1 MTMRKTMSHVLSAAL
16 LLTLATTARAN
27 PEGAADN
34 FRTSYQLEAKGDY
47 AGALARMNALR
58 SAGDTSYFVL
68 LRTAWLRYLAGDL
81 PGATSG
87 YRAAIAAKPK
97 AVEPKVGLTL
107 VLFAAR
113 DWKALDVACRD
124 ALSSAPGDPTLRAR
138 QAAAHYNLGRYPDA
152 ASLYRKLIDEYPA
165 VLDYQTG
172 YAWALHRMGKRKEAK
187 AAFHAVLAVSPD
199 NANAQQGL
207 QER

>member
-1 MTMRKTMSHVLSAAL
+1 MSHVLSAAL
-16 LLTLATTARAN
+16 LLTLTTTALASPDGAESYRA
-27 PEGAADN
+27 
-34 FRTSYQLEAKGDY
+34 SYQLEAKGDY
-47 AGALARMNALR
+47 AGALAKMNALQA
-58 SAGDTSYFVL
+58 AGDKSYFVL
-68 LRTAWLRYLAGDL
+68 LRTAWLRYLGGDL

-87 YRAAIAAKPK
+87 YRAAIATKPK

-107 VLFAAR
+107 VLFAAQ
-113 DWKALDVACRD
+113 DWKVLEAACRD
-124 ALSSAPGDPTLRAR
+124 ALNVAPTDPTLRAR
-138 QAAAHYNLGRYPDA
+138 LAAAHYNLGRYPDA

-199 NANAQQGL
+199 NANAQQGAK
-207 QER
+207 ER